1 MLKSDLRLKRH
12 QQKLMAI
19 ILRESERL
27 NALIT
32 DFLLFAT
39 PPQSTKKSYEIQK
52 VIEETIDLLIH
63 SPSFHEGIRIH
74 RPASQKNIPAMIDVD
89 QMKQVFWNLLINA
102 VQAMSNGGEIR
113 IELEQ
118 QNGTFGEMRFPLPF
132 TQRRG
137 KEWLKIRISDS
148 GSGISSQ
155 EKENIFEPFF
165 TTKETGTGLGL
176 SIVHKIIENHNGV
189 IKVDS
194 EVGKGSTFT
203 IFLPTD

>member
-12 QQKLMAI
+12 QQKLMEI

-74 RPASQKNIPAMIDVD
+74 CPALKKNIQTMIDVD

-102 VQAMSNGGEIR
+102 IQAMSNGGEIR

-118 QNGTFGEMRFPLPF
+118 QNGTFGEMRFPFPF
-132 TQRRG
+132 TQQRG
-137 KEWLKIRISDS
+137 KEWLKISISDS

-155 EKENIFEPFF
+155 EKDKIFEPFF

-189 IKVDS
+189 IKVNS

-203 IFLPTD
+203 IFLPDD